1 MTVILRILCAGVLAA
16 GVFGS
21 ELAAAEGGSAKGE
34 AAKAPSAP
42 PKPPEGKGWKSLFS
56 GKDFTGWTGDA
67 RGKAAREIR
76 WKVIDGVMDNDG
88 KAGHSLW
95 TREEFGD
102 FVLHVEWRF
111 TRTAGKYA
119 MKIILPDGSYKKDA
133 DGKVISI
140 PTPNA
145 DSGIMLRGV
154 GKGQVNLWCW
164 PCGSGELWSYRNDKK
179 MPPEVRAAC
188 VPKVKADKP
197 VGQWNTFVMTMKGER
212 LTVVLNGKTVIDNAR
227 LPEIPRKGRIGL
239 QNHGGYNAKRKTFSS
254 ATSFVQFR
262 NLWIKPLG
270 D

>member
-1 MTVILRILCAGVLAA
+1 MAVILRILCAGLFLSGVVGTAA
-16 GVFGS
+16 P
-21 ELAAAEGGSAKGE
+21 AAEAPSPKGE
-34 AAKAPSAP
+34 AAKPAAPAP
-42 PKPPEGKGWKSLFS
+42 KRPEGKGWKSLFN
-56 GKDFTGWTGDA
+56 GKDFTGWVGDA
-67 RGKAAREIR
+67 RGKPREIR
-76 WKVIDGVMDNDG
+76 WKVVDGVMANDG

-95 TREEFGD
+95 TKEEFGD
-102 FVLHVEWRF
+102 FMLHVEWRF
-111 TRTAGKYA
+111 TRTEGKYP

-133 DGKVISI
+133 NGKVISI

-164 PCGSGELWSYRNDKK
+164 PCGSGELWGYRNDRK

-197 VGQWNTFVMTMKGER
+197 VGQWNTFAITMKGER
-212 LTVVLNGKTVIDNAR
+212 LTVALNGKTVIDNAR
-227 LPEIPRKGRIGL
+227 LPGIPKKGRIGL
-239 QNHGGYNAKRKTFSS
+239 QNHGGYNAKRKTWSS

-262 NLWIKPLG
+262 NLWIKPLA